1 EDWMA
6 EGSEQEEA
14 WGDVDATMSNRFWE
28 HGARTGAICR
38 DEDLWDAMRAGTEA
52 TLTDWHDAEAVEAG
66 VTCLVTGQLVYNGY
80 LYSLYGLYPHFSA
93 KDLAVRLAAHAV
105 AAGAEPFRVWT
116 ARMRLLADFVR
127 DIFGN

>member
-1 EDWMA
+1 MTEEEWLASVDPLRMVEHLGERASHRKRQLCALACFEQSRAALGPRPPWATTIPALELLHRLPEDEDWMA

-52 TLTDWHDAEAVEAG
+52 T
-66 VTCLVTGQLVYNGY
+66 
-80 LYSLYGLYPHFSA
+80 
-93 KDLAVRLAAHAV
+93 
-105 AAGAEPFRVWT
+105 
-116 ARMRLLADFVR
+116 
-127 DIFGN
+127 